1 MKYISDNFTKKV
13 NKLLSVTN
21 NIVIVTHANP
31 DADAIGSSLGL
42 YHFLLKKGQN
52 TTVITPNS
60 YPEFLWWMPGNE
72 NIIKFSDDK
81 KTAVEIIEKAEI
93 IFYVDFNE
101 TSRIDKLEKYVN
113 KSNAIKIIID
123 HHPLFNKEVDFTL
136 LDDSA
141 SSAAELVYEFF
152 LMLNNVNLVDK
163 EIAKCIYAGIMADT
177 GCFSYNSSKPR
188 TFEIVAELLRFNI
201 NKDKII
207 SEIYDN
213 FSTDRFRLLGYC
225 LNEKLT
231 VLPEYHTAFISL
243 TKKELEK
250 FNFKQGDDD
259 GFVNYPLSIKG
270 IVFTAIFIEKDKN
283 VKISFRSKG
292 SFATNKFARQNFNG
306 GGHLNASGG
315 KSNLSFEKAIEKFVS
330 LLPQYKNELDD
341 NEK

>member
-1 MKYISDNFTKKV
+1 
-13 NKLLSVTN
+13 
-21 NIVIVTHANP
+21 
-31 DADAIGSSLGL
+31 
-42 YHFLLKKGQN
+42 
-52 TTVITPNS
+52 
-60 YPEFLWWMPGNE
+60 
-72 NIIKFSDDK
+72 
-81 KTAVEIIEKAEI
+81 
-93 IFYVDFNE
+93 
-101 TSRIDKLEKYVN
+101 
-113 KSNAIKIIID
+113 
-123 HHPLFNKEVDFTL
+123 
-136 LDDSA
+136 
-141 SSAAELVYEFF
+141 
-152 LMLNNVNLVDK
+152 
-163 EIAKCIYAGIMADT
+163 MADT